1 MAPGLTTNGST
12 NGHTTTSSLKATAPA
27 FSPTATPDASA
38 YHASTTDE
46 ALHDEHEYA
55 AHNYHPLPIVFAR
68 AQGCKVW
75 DPEGREYLDFVSV
88 NATSLSAGS
97 NDSSSPHTV
106 L

>member
-1 MAPGLTTNGST
+1 MAPGLTTNGDS
-12 NGHTTTSSLKATAPA
+12 NGHTFSSPLKATAPA
-27 FSPTATPDASA
+27 FNPTGTPNPSA

-75 DPEGREYLDFVSV
+75 DPEGREYLDFVCRSS
-88 NATSLSAGS
+88 TSMSDVS
-97 NDSSSPHTV
+97 C
-106 L
+106 